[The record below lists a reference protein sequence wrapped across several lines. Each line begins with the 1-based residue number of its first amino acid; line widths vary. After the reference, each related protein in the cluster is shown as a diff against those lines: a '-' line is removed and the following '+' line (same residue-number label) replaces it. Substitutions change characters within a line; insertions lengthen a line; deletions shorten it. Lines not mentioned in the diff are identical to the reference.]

1 MVATILG
8 DLTAQDDYTHPLGPE
23 SNFNESMYFNFF
35 DRARNSG
42 GFVRLGNRANEGY
55 AEMTLTLYM
64 PDGSVLFQFKRAEIS
79 HNDAMDAG
87 GMKFEVIEPMQK
99 LRTTYDGH
107 AVYLTEPAQMADPR
121 EAFRNNPFKK
131 VKLDLQ
137 HTAAGPVYG
146 SSGRNHQVVDPEKE
160 FAKAHYEGHMAVSG
174 TIEIDGESMPI
185 DGLGLRDHSW
195 GPRYWQAIH
204 SYRWLTI
211 NFAPDFGMMV
221 SKVWRSPDESTQG
234 GVVVRGD
241 RLERITK
248 AEIDTDFEDNGLFH
262 RNLVAHLTTERGE
275 QLDVSGKVMG
285 FIPLRNRREGMTT
298 HVGEGM
304 TEFRCGDAVG
314 YGLSEY
320 LDQVV

>member
-1 MVATILG
+1 MVTTYG
-8 DLTAQDDYTHPLGPE
+8 DITAADDYTHPLGPE

-35 DRARNSG
+35 DRAKNAG
-42 GFVRLGNRANEGY
+42 GFVRLGNRANEGH
-55 AEMTLTLYM
+55 AEMTLTLYQ
-64 PDGSVLFQFKRAEIS
+64 PDGSVLFQYKRPQIAA
-79 HNDAMDAG
+79 NDAMDAG
-87 GMKFEVIEPMQK
+87 GMRFEVIEGLK
-99 LRTTYDGH
+99 SLRTTYEGS
-107 AVYLTEPAQMADPR
+107 ALFLQEPAQMADPGA
-121 EAFRNNPFKK
+121 AFKSNPFKR
-131 VKLDLQ
+131 VSLDLV
-137 HTAAGPVYG
+137 HEAAGPAYG
-146 SSGRNHQVVDPEKE
+146 SRGANHKVVDPEKE
-160 FAKAHYEGHMAVSG
+160 FAKAHYEQHMRVRGTVS
-174 TIEIDGESMPI
+174 IDGATTEI

-221 SKVWRSPDESTQG
+221 STVWRDPEHRTQG

-241 RLERITK
+241 RIEQIRSVD
-248 AEIDTDFEDNGLFH
+248 IDTEFEPDGLFH
-262 RNLVAHLTTERGE
+262 RSFVAHLGLASGE
-275 QLDVSGKVMG
+275 KLDVSGKVMG

-320 LDQVV
+320 LDQVS

>member
-1 MVATILG
+1 MVTVLG
-8 DLTAQDDYTHPLGPE
+8 DLALADDLTHPLGPE

-35 DRARNSG
+35 DRARKSG

-55 AEMTLTLYM
+55 AEMTIALFL
-64 PDGSVLFQFKRAEIS
+64 PDGSVLFQYKRPEITS
-79 HNDAMDAG
+79 NDALDAG
-87 GMKFEVIEPMQK
+87 GMRFEVLAPMERQ
-99 LRTTYDGH
+99 RTTYEGS
-107 AVYLTEPAQMADPR
+107 AVHLKDATQMADPR
-121 EAFRNNPFKK
+121 EAFRNNPHRK
-131 VKLDLQ
+131 VRLDLV
-137 HTAAGPVYG
+137 HETAGPVYG
-146 SSGRNHQVVDPEKE
+146 SSGGNRRIVDPEKE
-160 FAKAHYEGHMAVSG
+160 FARAHYEQHMRVHG
-174 TIEIDGESMPI
+174 TIELEGESMPI

-211 NFAPDFGMMV
+211 NFSPDFGMMV
-221 SKVWRSPDESTQG
+221 SKIWQTPDRARES

-241 RLERITK
+241 RLEQITG
-248 AEIDTDFEDNGLFH
+248 ADIDTRFDDNGLYH
-262 RNLVAHLTTERGE
+262 QQMTAHLTLASGE
-275 QLDVSGKVMG
+275 QLDVTGKVMG

>member
-1 MVATILG
+1 MVALLG
-8 DLTAQDDYTHPLGPE
+8 DLSLQDDYTHPLGTE

-35 DRARNSG
+35 DRARKSG

-55 AEMTLTLYM
+55 AEMTVALFL
-64 PDGSVLFQFKRAEIS
+64 PDGSVLFQYQRPEI
-79 HNDAMDAG
+79 HANDAMDAG
-87 GMKFEVIEPMQK
+87 GMRFEVIEPMER
-99 LRTTYDGH
+99 LRTTYDGS
-107 AVYLTEPAQMADPR
+107 AVHLAEPAQMADPR
-121 EAFRNNPFKK
+121 EAFKNNPRRV
-131 VKLDLQ
+131 VKLDLV
-137 HTAAGPVYG
+137 HEAAGPAYG
-146 SSGRNHQVVDPEKE
+146 SSGSTREITDPGQE
-160 FAKAHYEGHMAVSG
+160 FAKAHYEQHMRVRGSVSLDRE
-174 TIEIDGESMPI
+174 TVEI

-221 SKVWRSPDESTQG
+221 SKIWQTPERARER
-234 GVVVRGD
+234 GVVVRGEKMELVTGVD
-241 RLERITK
+241 
-248 AEIDTDFEDNGLFH
+248 IDTRFEPNGLYH
-262 RNLVAHLTTERGE
+262 RELDAHLKLASGER
-275 QLDVSGKVMG
+275 LDVSGRVMG

-304 TEFRCGDAVG
+304 TEFRCGAAVG